1 MRDILPDPTRQYF
14 IQPPSLKLKI
24 LDRTLT
30 FISLSI
36 YPKSIHP
43 FLNLFDNPPSVH
55 SSMHPFDHRSVCQS
69 ICTTH
74 PPIHPSMHSS
84 IYSFIK
90 EAERQT
96 VSEERM
102 LINSASCFM
111 SLQDY
116 PLIIMTHCDIL
127 AIYFHPKLLLH

>member
-1 MRDILPDPTRQYF
+1 MLHEGHTSRSHLTILYTAP
-14 IQPPSLKLKI
+14 QPKLKI

-55 SSMHPFDHRSVCQS
+55 SSRHPFNHRSVCQS
-69 ICTTH
+69 ICTIH

-84 IYSFIK
+84 IYSFIR

-96 VSEERM
+96 VSAGGEDANK
-102 LINSASCFM
+102 LC
-111 SLQDY
+111 
-116 PLIIMTHCDIL
+116 
-127 AIYFHPKLLLH
+127 KLLHEPTRLSLDNNDSL